1 MTRQEEQKLVERAAR
16 GDTAA
21 FEEIVRAN
29 EKMVYNLALRS
40 LGNREDAEDAAQE
53 VFMKAYAALATMRG
67 DSKLSVWLYRITNN
81 VCIDMLRRRRDTLS
95 LSCETE
101 DGESEFDLPDSRFD
115 PAAIAERR
123 DLREQVS
130 RALAQLPD
138 DARQI
143 FLLRELAGQ
152 SYAEIAETL
161 QIDIGTV
168 KSRIFRARKRI
179 CLLLSGNISEESPSK
194 RSEGGVQI

>member
-1 MTRQEEQKLVERAAR
+1 
-16 GDTAA
+16 
-21 FEEIVRAN
+21 
-29 EKMVYNLALRS
+29 
-40 LGNREDAEDAAQE
+40 
-53 VFMKAYAALATMRG
+53 MKAYAGLSSMRG
-67 DSKLSVWLYRITNN
+67 ESKLSVWLYRITNN
-81 VCIDMLRRRRDTLS
+81 VCIDMLHRRRDTLS

-161 QIDIGTV
+161 QIDVGTV

-179 CLLLSGNISEESPSK
+179 CLLLGGNISEESPSK